1 MEFLAGEN
9 FDQPDFAGARHM
21 RSAAGA
27 DVHARERHD
36 AHVAGQLLFAAVG
49 DGFQRFRIRMRDL
62 RRDIAPD
69 RGVGLLLDRA
79 KLLRGQ
85 DAGKIDGDPVRTH
98 VEAHVV
104 IAEAP
109 VDDAAEQ
116 MLTAVLLHEVEPP
129 LPVERAVYG
138 RAGRERGV
146 AVVDDLAAAPMCVR
160 HAHTG
165 ECPGVAG
172 LAAALRIERRPV
184 EHDVV
189 AVLSGRAGE
198 HLRIKFPHMGILI
211 VKSVRLHILNAP
223 VIDDFLI
230 F

>member
-1 MEFLAGEN
+1 
-9 FDQPDFAGARHM
+9 
-21 RSAAGA
+21 
-27 DVHARERHD
+27 
-36 AHVAGQLLFAAVG
+36 
-49 DGFQRFRIRMRDL
+49 MRDL

-85 DAGKIDGDPVRTH
+85 DAGEIDGDPVRTH

-109 VDDAAEQ
+109 MDDAAEQ
-116 MLTAVLLHEVEPP
+116 MLTAVLLHEVEPL

-146 AVVDDLAAAPMCVR
+146 AVVDDLAAALMCVR

-172 LAAALRIERRPV
+172 LAAALGIERRPV

-189 AVLSGRAGE
+189 AVLSGCAGE